1 MSQEKLGDAI
11 GLTFQQVQ
19 KYERGANR
27 IGASRLY
34 DLSRVLDVPVAYF
47 FEELADSALS
57 SGTGE
62 NATEAFQSNPMMKRE
77 TLELVRAYL
86 RISDPQIKRRLFELA
101 KALARLSRVPPA
113 NRLTL
118 DGRRPGLSH
127 KPMVRTSSMQNGMH
141 RRRLYGRR
149 RGRALRLGQR
159 ALMETLLPS
168 LSVALPERGKL
179 DLRSVFAQ
187 PVAAIWLEVGF
198 GAGEH
203 LAFQAEAHPQCGII
217 GSEVFEP
224 GIAKLLAEIDER
236 KLGNV
241 RLFIDD
247 ARLLIA
253 AAGAAKSRPRLH
265 SLSGPLAEGASQE
278 APRRRHR
285 DTR

>member
-1 MSQEKLGDAI
+1 
-11 GLTFQQVQ
+11 
-19 KYERGANR
+19 
-27 IGASRLY
+27 
-34 DLSRVLDVPVAYF
+34 
-47 FEELADSALS
+47 
-57 SGTGE
+57 
-62 NATEAFQSNPMMKRE
+62 
-77 TLELVRAYL
+77 
-86 RISDPQIKRRLFELA
+86 
-101 KALARLSRVPPA
+101 
-113 NRLTL
+113 
-118 DGRRPGLSH
+118 
-127 KPMVRTSSMQNGMH
+127 MQNGMH

-253 AAGAAKSRPRLH
+253 AVAPQSLARAFILFPDPWPKERHKKRRVVATETLDDLAAAMVDGAELRMATDDADYAQWIAERADAHPAFERVDVHARPEEWPQTRYENKALARGNAVRLFLYRRRPR
-265 SLSGPLAEGASQE
+265 
-278 APRRRHR
+278 
-285 DTR
+285 